1 MSLAATVLACTTFVM
16 GEGSNV
22 VVGKSYDW
30 NTPYGMVMINKRG
43 AHKRAL
49 TTRPGDN
56 PAEWRSRFASITFNQ
71 YGREMPNGGMNEAGL
86 VVEVM
91 WLEDTRRGP
100 ADDRPMVGELQWIQ
114 MQLDL
119 YATAEEVAK
128 NAPAVRID
136 PESAPVHYLAC
147 DRTGACVAVE
157 ILAGETVVSRGAHA
171 LTNDPHARCEKALA
185 DQDASGRALPEGRGS
200 VERFIRASTLA
211 RSGRDKRDP
220 VGAAFGILDNVR
232 QGEYSQWNIVYEPA
246 RGRVSWRT
254 RQTPTIKT
262 VELARFDASC
272 AADVMMLDID
282 DPRPGDAARRFVPYR
297 RERNQALIEKSF
309 AKLPFP
315 VESGEAARVA
325 AYPDTV
331 SCGAR

>member
-1 MSLAATVLACTTFVM
+1 MSLGAAVLACTTFVM
-16 GEGSNV
+16 GEGQNV

-43 AHKRAL
+43 VQKRAL
-49 TTRPGDN
+49 TSHPGDK
-56 PAEWRSRFASITFNQ
+56 PAEWRSRFASITFVQ

-91 WLEDTRRGP
+91 WLEDTRHGP

-119 YATAEEVAK
+119 YATAEEVAR
-128 NAPAVRID
+128 NAAAVRID

-147 DRTGACVAVE
+147 DRTGACTAVE
-157 ILAGETVVSRGAHA
+157 ILGGETVVSRGAHA
-171 LTNDPHARCEKALA
+171 LTNDPHARCETALA
-185 DQDASGRALPEGRGS
+185 AQDKSGGALPEGRGS

-211 RSGRDKRDP
+211 RGSRDKRDP
-220 VGAAFGILDNVR
+220 VRTAFGILDNVR
-232 QGEYSQWNIVYEPA
+232 QGEYSVWNIVYEPA

-262 VELARFDASC
+262 VELGRFDGSC
-272 AADVMMLDID
+272 AAEVMMVDID
-282 DPRPGDAARRFVPYR
+282 EPRAGDATRRFVPYR
-297 RERNQALIEKSF
+297 RERNQALVDKSF
-309 AKLPFP
+309 AK
-315 VESGEAARVA
+315 
-325 AYPDTV
+325 
-331 SCGAR
+331 

>member
-1 MSLAATVLACTTFVM
+1 
-16 GEGSNV
+16 
-22 VVGKSYDW
+22 
-30 NTPYGMVMINKRG
+30 
-43 AHKRAL
+43 
-49 TTRPGDN
+49 
-56 PAEWRSRFASITFNQ
+56 
-71 YGREMPNGGMNEAGL
+71 
-86 VVEVM
+86 
-91 WLEDTRRGP
+91 
-100 ADDRPMVGELQWIQ
+100 
-114 MQLDL
+114 
-119 YATAEEVAK
+119 
-128 NAPAVRID
+128 
-136 PESAPVHYLAC
+136 
-147 DRTGACVAVE
+147 
-157 ILAGETVVSRGAHA
+157 VVSRGAHA

-262 VELARFDASC
+262 GQPRRLHARCDGSC
-272 AADVMMLDID
+272 AADVMMLDTD
-282 DPRPGDAARRFVPYR
+282 APRPGAAARRFVPSR

-315 VESGEAARVA
+315 VEPGEAARVA